1 MIKLQK
7 TIIISLLI
15 FAISFVNFNSY
26 KSTVHAITGNYF
38 YTENQSIFSLDAAT
52 NDILCHI
59 NPNWSDYDKALYAYD
74 WLRENV
80 IWNKDDIAG
89 RATAYCAIID
99 RKCVCA
105 GFAAAF
111 QYMMIKL
118 GIECN
123 FISSMLLNHAWNLI
137 KLDGNWYYVDATQG
151 WFLADKDSY
160 YDGHKNAVSPDIT
173 PNDWIDEDV
182 GCDAYTTYETDNL
195 YFPNGFIETYGN
207 GKFIFGKKAIIGY
220 TPDGNYAN
228 RRYKVRSYTEN
239 SYTDTDLSEFPNL
252 PLSYPDNMP
261 EGSHSFRNIG
271 EYTAIIFKDRVTLYD
286 FTNSI
291 VIDEFI
297 LADEGYDGHTIT
309 GISTKSPKGFIE
321 IETDDDQTITID
333 WSQYLYTDPDYDP
346 HDYPIPE
353 NITSDMN
360 ITSWLYE
367 NSSISE
373 LGVPGLPT
381 VSEDRLLYGYTGIDD
396 GKVSYITIKKQP
408 STPDDPY
415 DNLWH
420 PVSTTL
426 DISKWLVRQPTY
438 TASVNANGK
447 TISYLLDNTNNLTVT
462 GTGNITPSGADIW
475 SARPEYAKSLS
486 VLLNKIGNINLI
498 LSEGVTDMTAP
509 VHLQI
514 ADTITS
520 VHVPSTFDPTAF
532 CFYNLRQLSDIYY
545 NGSEYEWKQKE
556 FDYLLEHDGY
566 NNGQYYTTGRNM
578 HYTKATAIFN
588 SNGGTAITPVT
599 VAMNSTVNKP
609 ADPTRNGYDFEGWFS
624 DEACTTLY
632 NFDMPLTKDINLYA
646 GWSDN
651 GTLTPIHTV
660 TFNYQYLP
668 DQEVQIKEGNK
679 VSRPADPTYRG
690 KKFTGW
696 YVYGSLYDFDT
707 PVTYDMTIH
716 SRWESLPL
724 WSVTVRD
731 DDFSIIKSENLYSG
745 EFATKP
751 ADPVHDGY
759 KFTGWFDENGEP
771 YDFNTPV
778 TGNTEIIA
786 KYEKIITYVTIAF
799 DVNGGTPI
807 ESQKIE
813 TGNTPVKPADPT
825 KNGYTFAGWYKDKEL
840 SIPYDFAPVN
850 ADTTV
855 YAKWETKTTEPD
867 VKTYTVSFNSNNGS
881 ETTSQTVSEGDKA
894 TKPASPVRDGYKFT
908 GWFTDDT
915 CTTAYDFDTPV
926 TGNLVLYAGWEKIIN
941 IKTAE
946 EIAIEKKNNEMNT
959 VTDGACITMKKL
971 NVSDAFEEADNYET
985 IRYVSSDKS
994 IATVS
999 KKGVITAKKSG
1010 QVTITLQYK
1019 NGKSWINV
1027 KSVTYEIV
1035 LPKAN
1040 KISSGTLYYEG
1051 QTYDLHE
1058 QLKDNED
1065 LNPTSWSMKSSRIAS
1080 VDSKTG
1086 IVTVG
1091 TKEGSI
1097 NAYAVY
1103 GSGKNARK
1111 VKISLNVK
1119 HIKASKSKISVKR
1132 GKSAKLKLKNVPDNE
1147 SITWNCNSEL
1157 VTISRNGKNCSVQ
1170 AGVTKGKMII
1180 TATPLHGKSV
1190 YFSVTV
1196 K

>member
-1 MIKLQK
+1 MKSFIALV
-7 TIIISLLI
+7 IM
-15 FAISFVNFNSY
+15 ISFCLLTNNTVYASY
-26 KSTVHAITGNYF
+26 THYINDDIYIDNR
-38 YTENQSIFSLDAAT
+38 ESIYVLEKLT
-52 NDILCHI
+52 NDIICHI
-59 NPNWSDYDKALYAYD
+59 DSNWSDYDKALYAYD
-74 WLRENV
+74 WLREN
-80 IWNKDDIAG
+80 IKYDLD
-89 RATAYCAIID
+89 ATEGTDAFLTLTTKRTSCMGYAST
-99 RKCVCA
+99 
-105 GFAAAF
+105 F
-111 QYMMIKL
+111 QYIMLKL
-118 GIECN
+118 GIECHLIES
-123 FISSMLLNHAWNLI
+123 FILNHAWNLI
-137 KLDGNWYYVDATQG
+137 KLDDNWYYVDATNG
-151 WFLADKDSY
+151 YFLKSRDY
-160 YDGHKNAVSPDIT
+160 YATYHCVENP
-173 PNDWIDEDV
+173 DWIDEDV
-182 GCDAYTTYETDNL
+182 PCDAYNTYDTSTTYDGIWNEYEDSITPEQL
-195 YFPNGFIETYGN
+195 SYRRFIYN
-207 GKFIFGKKAIIGY
+207 NKAIY
-220 TPDGNYAN
+220 TNGRRIDNGRAYYLQDYTTGTTTELFSYMEIEPREFVEFSSLPVKNINQYTILPFTDGI
-228 RRYKVRSYTEN
+228 VLWDFTEN
-239 SYTDTDLSEFPNL
+239 KMIAEWTPSDDASITEFTKYKCIDGIISFTDVNL
-252 PLSYPDNMP
+252 
-261 EGSHSFRNIG
+261 G
-271 EYTAIIFKDRVTLYD
+271 EE
-286 FTNSI
+286 S
-291 VIDEFI
+291 
-297 LADEGYDGHTIT
+297 
-309 GISTKSPKGFIE
+309 
-321 IETDDDQTITID
+321 ID
-333 WSQYLYTDPDYDP
+333 WSQYLYTDPDYDSNN
-346 HDYPIPE
+346 YPIPE
-353 NITSDMN
+353 NIIADMN
-360 ITSWLYE
+360 ITSWLYGE
-367 NSSISE
+367 SSISE

-381 VSEDRLLYGYTGIDD
+381 VSEDRLFYGYTGIDN

-415 DNLWH
+415 DNPWY

-447 TISYLLDNTNNLTVT
+447 TISYSLDNTNNLTVT

-588 SNGGTAITPVT
+588 SNGGTDINPVT
-599 VAMNSTVNKP
+599 VAMNGTVSKP

-632 NFDMPLTKDINLYA
+632 NFDTPLTKDINLYA

-745 EFATKP
+745 EFVTKP

-813 TGNTPVKPADPT
+813 TGNTPVKPADPV

-867 VKTYTVSFNSNNGS
+867 VKTYTVSFSSNNGS
-881 ETTSQTVSEGDKA
+881 ETASQTVLEGDKA
-894 TKPASPVRDGYKFT
+894 TKPASPVRDGYEFT
-908 GWFTDDT
+908 GWFTDNT

-926 TGNLVLYAGWEKIIN
+926 TGDLVLYADWEKIIN

-971 NVSDAFEEADNYET
+971 NVSDAFEEAGNYKT

-994 IATVS
+994 IASVS

-1019 NGKSWINV
+1019 DGKSWINV

-1035 LPKAN
+1035 LPKAD
-1040 KISSGTLYYEG
+1040 KIGSGTLYYEG

-1065 LNPTSWSMKSSRIAS
+1065 LNPTSWSMKSSKIAS

-1086 IVTVG
+1086 IITVG

-1103 GSGKNARK
+1103 GNGKNARK

-1132 GKSAKLKLKNVPDNE
+1132 GKNLTLKLKNVPDNE
-1147 SITWNCNSEL
+1147 SITWSCNSEL
-1157 VTISRNGKNCSVQ
+1157 VTISGNGKNCSVQ
-1170 AGVTKGKMII
+1170 AEDTKGKIII

-1190 YFSVTV
+1190 NFTVTV